1 MNCQNCTMQNLR
13 RGFGMEIIV
22 MAYTRQG
29 GERCVELT
37 ECLSDRGYQCKG
49 YLFHKYND
57 IRFEKAQLEAFV
69 DAEEII
75 GAAFVRK
82 CAVIFICAVGIAV
95 RKISGFVKSKLTDSP
110 VVVIDDMGK
119 FCIPLLSG
127 HLGGANLLAEIC
139 AEITGGIPVITT
151 ATDLHGRFAV
161 DVFAKNNGLF
171 ITDMRKAK
179 QVSANLLEGKKIY
192 LYVENVCLKNNPS
205 DNAVII
211 TDDREK
217 AEDGGIVISAKR
229 YGEYRHDE
237 YRHDDICHEN
247 SSALQ
252 LIPKQITLGIG
263 CRRGTPKERIASA
276 VSQVLSEHKIA
287 FQSVKKICS
296 INLKQTEKGLT
307 DFCKENGLPF
317 QTFDSDTLMNVSG
330 TFYRSEFVG
339 SSGTLLIKKTIKDH
353 ITVAAALNV
362 VDLWFA

>member
-1 MNCQNCTMQNLR
+1 
-13 RGFGMEIIV
+13 

-330 TFYRSEFVG
+330 TFHRSEFVGSVTGADNVCERSAVAG

>member
-1 MNCQNCTMQNLR
+1 
-13 RGFGMEIIV
+13 

-229 YGEYRHDE
+229 YGEYRHD
-237 YRHDDICHEN
+237 DICHEN

-339 SSGTLLIKKTIKDH
+339 SVTGADNVCERSAVAGSSGTLLIKKTIKDH

>member
-1 MNCQNCTMQNLR
+1 
-13 RGFGMEIIV
+13 

-29 GERCVELT
+29 GERCAELT
-37 ECLSDRGYQCKG
+37 ERLSDIGYQCKG

-237 YRHDDICHEN
+237 YRHEN

-330 TFYRSEFVG
+330 TFHRSEFVG
-339 SSGTLLIKKTIKDH
+339 SVTGADNVCERSAVAGSSGTLFIKKTIKDH